1 MVRAF
6 PIPLVS
12 ETARDSELE
21 SDFGKPLASDSVN
34 EIKPD
39 SDLRNENFCAPL
51 RD

>member
-6 PIPLVS
+6 PIPLDS

-21 SDFGKPLASDSVN
+21 SDFGKLLASDPVN

-39 SDLRNENFCAPL
+39 SDLRNENFWAAV